1 VGSWVEVGG
10 SAAMAGRGHSLAM
23 GGEAAGSPSETKFS
37 YAA

>member
-23 GGEAAGSPSETKFS
+23 GALDGQT
-37 YAA
+37 Y